1 MASVTACA
9 PNLAPLPQKSPGNC
23 GTFKVAIDHGAV
35 SLEMS
40 RTQASCG
47 ACPKQLLA
55 VPSELTNNRLLLCG
69 VPSTKLVC
77 SSGMGTL
84 KIGIELWPPF
94 SGFMVTQLICG
105 HSKSAC
111 VGLVAQ
117 FTDAPGFPP
126 GPFVRQPL
134 ISLSRSSIW
143 MTPLAPTP

>member
-23 GTFKVAIDHGAV
+23 GTFSVAIGHGVV
-35 SLEMS
+35 SLAMS
-40 RTQASCG
+40 RTHASCG

-55 VPSELTNNRLLLCG
+55 VPSELTNNKLLLCG

-84 KIGIELWPPF
+84 KTGIELCPPF
-94 SGFMVTQLICG
+94 SGFIVTQLTCG
-105 HSKSAC
+105 QSRSAW

-117 FTDAPGFPP
+117 FTEALGFAPGPL
-126 GPFVRQPL
+126 VRQPL
-134 ISLSRSSIW
+134 SSLRRSSIW